1 MAEVLVLRQLL
12 LSLLQLLNL
21 KGHSEP
27 DRLSRRPGSRL
38 LLLLPSVAGKEG
50 SEAEGGP

>member
-1 MAEVLVLRQLL
+1 MAEVLVLTQLL
-12 LSLLQLLNL
+12 LPLPQRLNL

-38 LLLLPSVAGKEG
+38 LLLLSVAGKEG
-50 SEAEGGP
+50 SEAAGGP